1 MSQENVEISKRVFEL
16 LLDRPDI
23 AAGIE
28 AGLEYTDPD
37 VVLESAIV
45 GGAEGNTY
53 HGHDG
58 LRAWAADSDA
68 AFEELRTV
76 PEQFRDLDDRV
87 LMLGRVFGRG
97 RGKRGCGR
105 VPDRL
110 PDHPSRRQD
119 RPRQGLSGLE
129 RSPRSRRAVGV
140 SDVAGERGEVQAR
153 RRGVQPP

>member
-76 PEQFRDLDDRV
+76 PEEFRDLDDRV

-97 RGKRGCGR
+97 RGSGVVVESPIAFLTTLRGGR
-105 VPDRL
+105 IVHAKGFLDWSEAL
-110 PDHPSRRQD
+110 EAA
-119 RPRQGLSGLE
+119 GLSE
-129 RSPRSRRAVGV
+129 
-140 SDVAGERGEVQAR
+140 
-153 RRGVQPP
+153 